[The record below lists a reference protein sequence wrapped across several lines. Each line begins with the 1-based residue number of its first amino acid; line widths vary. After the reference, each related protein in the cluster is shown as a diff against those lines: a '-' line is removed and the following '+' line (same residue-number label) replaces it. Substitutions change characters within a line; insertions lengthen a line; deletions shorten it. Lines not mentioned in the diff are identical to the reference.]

1 MNVKAAAVVFA
12 RTAGLDYVELV
23 KPRLTLLV
31 LIVVGL
37 SAWLA
42 TAGHGGLAVLVHA
55 VVGTGLV
62 AAGASALNML
72 LERKCDARMPRT
84 WNRPLPAGRLRP
96 RDVALFG
103 GLLTAGGLALL
114 FWLTTPLAALLAA
127 LTAATY
133 LGLYTPLKRVTTLNT
148 HVGAIPGALPALIG
162 WAAVRGTL
170 EPGAWTIFMIV
181 YVWQLPHFL
190 SIAWLYR
197 EDYARGGFKMLPG
210 ADPLG
215 RATGRQ
221 AALGALALLP
231 VSLLPALAGVGGAVY
246 AVGALVL
253 GVFFVQ
259 RAVAFAWSRSP
270 ASARG
275 LLRASLLYLPL
286 LLALMF
292 LDRVP

>member
-1 MNVKAAAVVFA
+1 MNVKAAAIGVA
-12 RTAGLDYVELV
+12 RTARLDYYELS

-42 TAGHGGLAVLVHA
+42 GAGHAGFSVLFHA

-72 LERKCDARMPRT
+72 LERERDARMPRT

-96 RDVALFG
+96 RDVLLFG
-103 GLLTAGGLALL
+103 GLLTAGGLAML

-127 LTAATY
+127 LTSVIY
-133 LGLYTPLKRVTTLNT
+133 LGLYTPLKPVTTLNT
-148 HVGAIPGALPALIG
+148 HIGAVPGALPALIG

-170 EPGAWTIFMIV
+170 DPGAWTIFMIV

-197 EDYARGGFKMLPG
+197 EDYARGGFRMLPG
-210 ADPLG
+210 VDPEG

-231 VSLLPALAGVGGAVY
+231 VSLLPAVAGVSGMVYGVGAV
-246 AVGALVL
+246 VL
-253 GVFFVQ
+253 GLFFVR
-259 RAVAFAWSRSP
+259 RAVVFAWSRSP
-270 ASARG
+270 VSARS

-292 LDRVP
+292 LDQVP

>member
-1 MNVKAAAVVFA
+1 MNVRAAAVVVA
-12 RTAGLDYVELV
+12 RTARLDYVELC

-42 TAGHGGLAVLVHA
+42 AAGQAGFSVLFHA

-72 LERKCDARMPRT
+72 LEREYDARMPRT

-96 RDVALFG
+96 RDVLLFG

-127 LTAATY
+127 LTSATY
-133 LGLYTPLKRVTTLNT
+133 LSLYTPLKRVTTLNT
-148 HVGAIPGALPALIG
+148 HIGAVPGALPALIG

-170 EPGAWTIFMIV
+170 EPGAWAIFMIV

-197 EDYARGGFKMLPG
+197 EDYARGGFRMLPG
-210 ADPLG
+210 VDPGG

-231 VSLLPALAGVGGAVY
+231 VSLLPAVAGVCGMAYGLGAV
-246 AVGALVL
+246 VL
-253 GVFFVQ
+253 GLLFVQ
-259 RAVAFAWSRSP
+259 RAAAFAWSRSP
-270 ASARG
+270 ATARG

-292 LDRVP
+292 LDQVP